1 MDNGASSY
9 RRFLNGDDEG
19 IVEIVNDYK
28 DGLILYQ
35 EKSIINNLEVAI
47 GHSATGYYYAQ
58 FMYQNVGFQ
67 VIADGLTQDE
77 FVAVISS
84 LIQQAKKYYLPNTRR
99 YCIRSGTVA
108 GEIRTYLYIT
118 VSHKTADE
126 MAAQYGFN
134 EEQKLYQGSLQSAG
148 RKRDYPFSLQI

>member
-99 YCIRSGTVA
+99 YCMALTRNRSCIR
-108 GEIRTYLYIT
+108 E
-118 VSHKTADE
+118 
-126 MAAQYGFN
+126 
-134 EEQKLYQGSLQSAG
+134 SLQSAG